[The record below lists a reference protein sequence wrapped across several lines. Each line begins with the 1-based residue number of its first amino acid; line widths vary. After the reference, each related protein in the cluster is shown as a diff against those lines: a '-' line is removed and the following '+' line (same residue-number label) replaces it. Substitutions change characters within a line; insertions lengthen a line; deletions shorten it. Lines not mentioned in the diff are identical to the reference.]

1 MFLVYQLLL
10 SLIFLISPIIILFRI
25 LKGKEDKKRFTEKF
39 AIFSKKRKPGK
50 LIWFHGASVGE
61 ILSVIPLIEKYE
73 KDKSIDQIL
82 VTTTTLSSAKVVKK
96 FNFKKLVHQFYVMDM
111 DFLTSKFLDFWK
123 PSVAIFID
131 SEIWPSMF
139 KQVKK
144 RKIPLLL
151 LNARITKKSFKRW
164 KKLKSFSSSIFEL
177 ITKAYPQNFETINF
191 LKRLGVKKIKY
202 IGNLKYAEN
211 YSQKRDLAESNLRKK
226 FKNKKI
232 WIASSTHEDEEIFCA
247 KAHLLLKKK
256 INNLTTIII
265 PRHVNRVKEISSKLK
280 QLDLKVASHTS
291 GINKLNDIDIYL
303 VDTFGETKKFYQMAY
318 SVFLGG
324 SIANRGGQNPL
335 EAARFGAQILHGP
348 NIDNFKDV
356 YKFLSDY
363 NISSKIN
370 NYKQLASKIVFNIKK
385 NKSLKI
391 KIIGNKILN
400 NTIKEIDFQ
409 IKNEI

>member
-1 MFLVYQLLL
+1 MFFVYQLLL
-10 SLIFLISPIIILFRI
+10 SLIFLISPILILFRI

-96 FNFKKLVHQFYVMDM
+96 FNFKKLVHQFYIMDM

-265 PRHVNRVKEISSKLK
+265 PRHVNRVKEISSKLENF
-280 QLDLKVASHTS
+280 DLKVVSHTS
-291 GINKLNDIDIYL
+291 GINKLKDIDIYL

>member
-1 MFLVYQLLL
+1 L
-10 SLIFLISPIIILFRI
+10 
-25 LKGKEDKKRFTEKF
+25 
-39 AIFSKKRKPGK
+39 
-50 LIWFHGASVGE
+50 
-61 ILSVIPLIEKYE
+61 
-73 KDKSIDQIL
+73 
-82 VTTTTLSSAKVVKK
+82 
-96 FNFKKLVHQFYVMDM
+96 
-111 DFLTSKFLDFWK
+111 
-123 PSVAIFID
+123 
-131 SEIWPSMF
+131 
-139 KQVKK
+139 
-144 RKIPLLL
+144 
-151 LNARITKKSFKRW
+151 
-164 KKLKSFSSSIFEL
+164 
-177 ITKAYPQNFETINF
+177 

-211 YSQKRDLAESNLRKK
+211 YNQKRDLAESNLRKK

-265 PRHVNRVKEISSKLK
+265 PRHVNRVKEISSKLENF
-280 QLDLKVASHTS
+280 DLKVVSHTS
-291 GINKLNDIDIYL
+291 GINKLKDIDIYL